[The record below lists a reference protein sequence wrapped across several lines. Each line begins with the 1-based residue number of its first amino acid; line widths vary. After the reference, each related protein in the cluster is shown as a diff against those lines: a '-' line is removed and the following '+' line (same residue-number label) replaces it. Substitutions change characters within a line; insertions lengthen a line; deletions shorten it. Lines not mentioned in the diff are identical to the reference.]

1 MWEIHLSILFE
12 TKKDLRMT
20 EIIRRLLCSEGKG
33 KGVSTKTVY
42 AIYRRAVCPPDV
54 GGEISSRS
62 RSRCRS
68 RSHHRS
74 HRSRC
79 HSHNRRRSRRSRRG

>member
-1 MWEIHLSILFE
+1 MWKIHFSILFE
-12 TKKDLRMT
+12 IKKDLRMT

-42 AIYRRAVCPPDV
+42 SIYGRAVCPPPRS
-54 GGEISSRS
+54 GEISSRS
-62 RSRCRS
+62 HSRCRT
-68 RSHHRS
+68 RSHCHS

-79 HSHNRRRSRRSRRG
+79 HNRRRSRRSRRG